1 LARTRENTRLGTPGE
16 LLKPVTFFSRRRTT
30 VAPPILPASTLA
42 ELSDRFLRDIY
53 SIPEGEKIKVC
64 LQCGT
69 CSASCP
75 TSYAMDYTPREIIAA
90 FRAGMLDR
98 VLRSNTVWM
107 CASCYS
113 CTVRCPGGIKLTDIM
128 YELKRLGIE
137 YGLYA
142 KGAKAPVL
150 SKEFVKIVDKYGK
163 NDELLLL
170 GNFYMK
176 TNPFGLARMAP
187 LGLKL
192 FARGRLPL
200 RPSKVKGHEDI
211 TRIMKRLESK
221 EAK

>member
-1 LARTRENTRLGTPGE
+1 VVETA
-16 LLKPVTFFSRRRTT
+16 
-30 VAPPILPASTLA
+30 LPARTLA
-42 ELSDRFLRDIY
+42 ELSDRFLQDVY
-53 SIPEGEKIKVC
+53 SIPEGEKIKLC

-113 CTVRCPGGIKLTDIM
+113 CTVRCPASIKLTDIM
-128 YELKRLGIE
+128 YELKRLGID

-150 SKEFVKIVDKYGK
+150 SREFVKIVDKNGK
-163 NDELLLL
+163 NDELSLL
-170 GNFYMK
+170 GNFYLK

-187 LGLKL
+187 LGFKLLK
-192 FARGRLPL
+192 RGRLAF
-200 RPSKVKGHEDI
+200 RPSKVKAHDDI
-211 TRIMKRLESK
+211 AKIMKRLESK
-221 EAK
+221 EGK